1 MIASVLGG
9 CGAAD
14 APTTLPRRS
23 CDGLHP
29 VDVDAVVVASDD
41 PAAPVGTLRHAV
53 WSLSCFDD
61 EDPDIDAEWPDLLG
75 VGIAPARAAQPIG
88 CGDGERASLFEAVS
102 HNDDS
107 AVFSPGE
114 MTIGWFVTDALDD
127 GCDPSRGVRWE
138 FNAFVRREV
147 GGAGQPDFVPSGA
160 VTAAV
165 VSGPALPVD
174 GPATITLEWD
184 ECTGFCSIH
193 LRVTT
198 PDAADAPSTVPV
210 VEPRL
215 TLATLG
221 EFDPYGGPIELE
233 PIDGCMTE
241 FGNRQRTAWISPT
254 GGTTFASATGMRL
267 ELPAAVASGLG
278 ADTWTCTAEQRALA
292 GAPYQA
298 IEATIV
304 DHRGFDP
311 PGETLP
317 TRPAIDVDIAPLGS
331 DDASLAADVSIGRG
345 ERLDRLDRTNHRT
358 EYALAEFGPFVVV
371 GLVAVALAM
380 RSARRTRRL
389 GRLVADE
396 RDVAALVAEAC
407 RNEAERSRAARTQLA
422 VVRSIGARAIVVEI
436 AVLVPLLVVSRL
448 VGSPRLD
455 DAVMRTLVAFVGL
468 GFVMAVAGPISL
480 WAARSMRTKRTAAIR
495 RLVDR
500 EIAEPTTDLDVA
512 AVMVAVIDELDEL
525 PSDTILQSVGR
536 GEGARTASVAD
547 DFAAAT
553 AIGQELVRVVSD
565 ACPTGPKPHVDR
577 FAPKTVASEEFVA
590 WLRRCRLIDM
600 LASVAE
606 PSPDSDVLVGPPDRH
621 TPRIG
626 LVAADHD
633 QESAPI
639 PLYRPPSDVGMSD
652 PTQPVDRAPRDVG
665 PEPTVTATDI
675 ALARG
680 NRAAFAI
687 TSIFVGGSIALVAFG
702 LVTDAS
708 TKSELR
714 AVVALGGA
722 ASMAFRFAKGCLD
735 LARMPSHAVTV
746 TRAAIDGAT
755 TWWPAATPGEA
766 TRVIGTTVAD
776 GIADGDTVWIRA
788 MPGARTAAVMS
799 DKGVIIVRS
808 EPALPPGARPARPR
822 TPPAAH
828 PPAPPPHRNPSATR
842 RGQRKGA
849 TGDKRRDRPKL

>member
-1 MIASVLGG
+1 M
-9 CGAAD
+9 
-14 APTTLPRRS
+14 
-23 CDGLHP
+23 
-29 VDVDAVVVASDD
+29 
-41 PAAPVGTLRHAV
+41 
-53 WSLSCFDD
+53 
-61 EDPDIDAEWPDLLG
+61 
-75 VGIAPARAAQPIG
+75 
-88 CGDGERASLFEAVS
+88 
-102 HNDDS
+102 
-107 AVFSPGE
+107 
-114 MTIGWFVTDALDD
+114 
-127 GCDPSRGVRWE
+127 
-138 FNAFVRREV
+138 
-147 GGAGQPDFVPSGA
+147 
-160 VTAAV
+160 
-165 VSGPALPVD
+165 
-174 GPATITLEWD
+174 
-184 ECTGFCSIH
+184 
-193 LRVTT
+193 
-198 PDAADAPSTVPV
+198 
-210 VEPRL
+210 
-215 TLATLG
+215 
-221 EFDPYGGPIELE
+221 
-233 PIDGCMTE
+233 
-241 FGNRQRTAWISPT
+241 
-254 GGTTFASATGMRL
+254 
-267 ELPAAVASGLG
+267 
-278 ADTWTCTAEQRALA
+278 
-292 GAPYQA
+292 
-298 IEATIV
+298 
-304 DHRGFDP
+304 
-311 PGETLP
+311 
-317 TRPAIDVDIAPLGS
+317 
-331 DDASLAADVSIGRG
+331 
-345 ERLDRLDRTNHRT
+345 
-358 EYALAEFGPFVVV
+358 
-371 GLVAVALAM
+371 
-380 RSARRTRRL
+380 
-389 GRLVADE
+389 
-396 RDVAALVAEAC
+396 
-407 RNEAERSRAARTQLA
+407 
-422 VVRSIGARAIVVEI
+422 VRSIGARAIVVEI
-436 AVLVPLLVVSRL
+436 AALVPLLVVSRL

-500 EIAEPTTDLDVA
+500 AIAEPTTDLDVA

-536 GEGARTASVAD
+536 GEGVRTASVAD

-565 ACPTGPKPHVDR
+565 ARPTGPKPHIDR

-639 PLYRPPSDVGMSD
+639 PLYRPPSDAGMPD
-652 PTQPVDRAPRDVG
+652 PTRPVDRAPRDVG

-708 TKSELR
+708 TKNELR

-746 TRAAIDGAT
+746 TRAAIDGAI

-788 MPGARTAAVMS
+788 IPGARTAAVMS

-849 TGDKRRDRPKL
+849 TGDKRRDRPKP